1 MEPETIAHF
10 EILERLGSGAMG
22 VVYRARDTLLKRE
35 VALKLIRPELTEDGR
50 TRGRFLRECQAAAAV
65 NHPGIATIY
74 EAGATEQGQLFF
86 AAELISGESLRAKIT
101 RGPLP
106 PEEVIEIGI
115 QLGEALAAAHE
126 QSIVHRDIKP
136 ANLMIQQNG
145 GVRILDFGLARLLN
159 PDVDE
164 RESDSLE
171 TVTQTRVGV
180 VVGTPAYMSP
190 EQASGA
196 PVDARTDV
204 FACGSVL
211 YAAVSGKEAFLTG
224 SVPQTL
230 RRIISEDPQPL
241 ETIDPSIPAGL
252 RGVIRKALAKN
263 ADDRFASAA
272 DLAEALRASRD
283 GGLPP
288 PHLVHAPP
296 RARPRWMPGLGL
308 AVGALIVAATV
319 AVWVSTRPS
328 LAFGSQDKLLIA
340 TVENL
345 TDDTAFDLAL
355 RTALEADLQQSSY
368 AGVFDQSQIADTLR
382 LMRMDPS
389 TPIDE
394 QLGRDVCRFAGV
406 RALLLPRILS
416 VGEAYE
422 LQAILVDPVSGRH
435 VDRVRVTAR
444 GREEVLLKGID
455 ELARKL
461 RNRLGESLESI
472 QEADYPVAQVTT
484 SSWEAMHYLAL
495 GNVKWSESKYRDA
508 AAMFELALQKDPQFV
523 SAKGSL
529 GLLLIQ
535 FLGESE
541 RGKQLLH
548 EAFAEAEELPERE
561 YLMIKAVHRQF
572 VDEDLE
578 GALEEYE
585 LISDIYPD
593 MMQPYNNRGRIF
605 AALGRY
611 DEAVE
616 MYERAAEVDPTSS
629 FPQASLYWTH
639 LWNLRR
645 AVDAEKAARRLVEL
659 GPAVADYRSMMAWS
673 LAAQGRFDEALP
685 ELRRVLEDEPRHSY
699 ALPNTAHVLYVSGRA
714 DEAIPVYRRLLQL
727 IIEDGFPGA
736 RYAATRDLA
745 LALAD
750 TGELEEA
757 SELTA
762 AEVERRLAEAV
773 DRDAGDLLALAH
785 LEAAGGRTE
794 SAVEY
799 IEQALARGIVDADQ
813 RMLLAEAYAL
823 TDRHDRALD
832 ELRLALEEG
841 YADFFFPLVMA
852 PLRPLH
858 GDARFRSLFGI
869 DGEPRVPR
877 SGR

>member
-1 MEPETIAHF
+1 VEPETIAHF

-35 VALKLIRPELTEDGR
+35 VALKLIRPELTEDGH
-50 TRGRFLRECQAAAAV
+50 TRGRFLRECQAAAAI

-86 AAELISGESLRAKIT
+86 ASELISGESLRAKIT
-101 RGPLP
+101 RGPVP
-106 PEEVIEIGI
+106 PEEVIEIGV

-126 QSIVHRDIKP
+126 KDIVHRDIKP
-136 ANLMIQQNG
+136 ANLMIQENG
-145 GVRILDFGLARLLN
+145 GLRILDFGLARLLN
-159 PDVDE
+159 PDEDD
-164 RESDSLE
+164 RDGDSLE

-196 PVDARTDV
+196 TVDARTDV

-211 YAAVSGKEAFLTG
+211 YAAVSGKDAFLTG
-224 SVPQTL
+224 SVPETL
-230 RRIISEDPQPL
+230 RRIIIEDPQPL

-263 ADDRFASAA
+263 ADERFASAA
-272 DLAEALRASRD
+272 DLAEALRAARD

-288 PHLVHAPP
+288 PHLVRAPT
-296 RARPRWMPGLGL
+296 RARPRWILGLGLGL
-308 AVGALIVAATV
+308 AIGALIVAGTMTI
-319 AVWVSTRPS
+319 WFSTRPT

-355 RTALEADLQQSSY
+355 RTALAADLQQSSY
-368 AGVFDQSQIADTLR
+368 AAVFDQNQVADTLR
-382 LMRMDPS
+382 LMRLDPS
-389 TPIDE
+389 TSIDE

-435 VDRVRVTAR
+435 VDRIRVTAK
-444 GREEVLLKGID
+444 GREEVLLRGID
-455 ELARKL
+455 ELASEL

-484 SSWEAMHYLAL
+484 SSWEALHYLAL

-508 AAMFELALQKDPQFV
+508 AAMYELALQKDPRFV

-535 FLGESE
+535 FLGEPE

-548 EAFAEAEELPERE
+548 EAFVEADGLPERE

-593 MMQPYNNRGRIF
+593 LMQPYNNRGRIF
-605 AALGRY
+605 SALGRY
-611 DEAVE
+611 DEAVK
-616 MYERAAEVDPTSS
+616 MFERAAEVDPTSS
-629 FPQASLYWTH
+629 FPQANLYWTH

-659 GPAVADYRSMMAWS
+659 GPAISDYRSMMAWS
-673 LAAQGRFDEALP
+673 LAAQARFDEALP
-685 ELRRVLEDEPRHSY
+685 ELRRVLEDEPRHPY

-714 DEAIPVYRRLLQL
+714 DEAVQVYRQFLQL
-727 IIEDGFPGA
+727 IVEDGFPGA

-750 TGELEEA
+750 SGELEEA
-757 SELTA
+757 GELTA
-762 AEVERRLAEAV
+762 AELERLLAEAV
-773 DRDAGDLLALAH
+773 EPDAGDLLALAQ
-785 LEAAGGRTE
+785 LEAAGGRTKR
-794 SAVEY
+794 ALEY
-799 IEQALARGIVDADQ
+799 IEQALARGIVDGNQ

-823 TDRHDRALD
+823 TGQHDRALD
-832 ELRLALEEG
+832 ELRLALEQG
-841 YADFFFPLVMA
+841 YPDFFFPLVKA

-869 DGEPRVPR
+869 DPEP
-877 SGR
+877 